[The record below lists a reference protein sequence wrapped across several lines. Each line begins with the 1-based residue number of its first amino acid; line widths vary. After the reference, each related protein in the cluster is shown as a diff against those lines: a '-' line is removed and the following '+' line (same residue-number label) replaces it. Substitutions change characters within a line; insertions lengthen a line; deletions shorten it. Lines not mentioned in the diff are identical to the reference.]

1 MCLYV
6 IIQRRLCW
14 ARRHR
19 RTEEKRNKEKDDDLQ
34 LNDPAKVAIK
44 TTKKTANEEQRE
56 RDV

>member
-14 ARRHR
+14 ARGHN
-19 RTEEKRNKEKDDDLQ
+19 RTEEKRNKEKDDEPQ
-34 LNDPAKVAIK
+34 LNDSAKVAIK

-56 RDV
+56 RHA